1 MRMLQ
6 GMERVKKTEH
16 NTQPIDK
23 KTDSFCFPN
32 GITPY
37 YVPPSSPR
45 QARPSA
51 KIL

>member
-23 KTDSFCFPN
+23 KQILSVFPM
-32 GITPY
+32 G
-37 YVPPSSPR
+37 
-45 QARPSA
+45 
-51 KIL
+51 